1 MKKTTN
7 LPLTATRQ
15 QSQINSPLKK
25 RTLIMKHNKII
36 SAAIAL
42 CVIALFTT
50 GSVPSASASTPTP
63 VTITGTYDFSTFP
76 DVTGTFTTTGALTI
90 SGDTT
95 MHIGPNYNGTI
106 AHCVVTLI
114 APDGVIIIH
123 QECQFA
129 TSPPAGRWEIVSGT
143 GAYANLRGNG
153 SLTMPDDEE
162 AMTGFI
168 YQ

>member
-1 MKKTTN
+1 M
-7 LPLTATRQ
+7 R
-15 QSQINSPLKK
+15 
-25 RTLIMKHNKII
+25 HNKIF

-42 CVIALFTT
+42 CVIALFTM
-50 GSVPSASASTPTP
+50 GSVPSTSASTRTP
-63 VTITGTYDFSTFP
+63 VTITGIYDFSTFP

-90 SGDTT
+90 SGPST
-95 MHIGPNYNGTI
+95 MHVGLNENGRR

-123 QECQFA
+123 QQCEFA
-129 TSPPAGRWEIVSGT
+129 TSPPSGRWEIVSGT